1 MGQLSRTQ
9 VSLRSAVASDASF
22 LVELWSDAIRRVD
35 HEQQVADLEAVIEA
49 AAESTEQRL
58 LVAEYDGELA
68 GAVFLR
74 VTTLS
79 SINLEPTMQAVSPHV
94 LPRFRR
100 RGVGRTLM
108 ECAVSYAEELGIAHL
123 TTAASSDSREGNRF
137 MARLALG
144 PQAVLRVASTHAVR
158 AKLTAQGPAP
168 QRTSG
173 RQLTQVLAARR
184 SMKRSR
190 TSTTR

>member
-1 MGQLSRTQ
+1 MGRLSRTQ
-9 VSLRSAVASDASF
+9 VSLRVAETADAGF
-22 LVELWSDAIRRVD
+22 LVELWSDSLRRVD
-35 HEQQVADLEAVIEA
+35 HQQQIADLEVVIKA
-49 AAESTEQRL
+49 AAESVEERL
-58 LVAEYDGELA
+58 LVAEYDGSLA

-79 SINLEPTMQAVSPHV
+79 PINLEPTVQAISPHV
-94 LPRFRR
+94 LPQFRR
-100 RGVGRTLM
+100 HGVGRTLM
-108 ECAVSYAEELGIAHL
+108 DCAVSYAEELGIAHL
-123 TTAASSDSREGNRF
+123 TTAAGSGSREGNRF

-158 AKLTAQGPAP
+158 AKLAAQRPAL

-173 RQLTQVLAARR
+173 RHLTQVLAARR